1 MDMMAKGRICAAI
14 AALCMTVAGGFAFA
28 DQKLYMAGEQ
38 GSSSLKLFSAA
49 SPDGLNELRLEI
61 GGNGMT

>member
-28 DQKLYMAGEQ
+28 DQKLYMG
-38 GSSSLKLFSAA
+38 KL
-49 SPDGLNELRLEI
+49 
-61 GGNGMT
+61 GGRDQVVV